1 MELLRTCLLEFLIQ
15 TYQKVTKFYF
25 IDTCLTCMNFSLNKD
40 TITSPLF
47 SVMTS
52 ARDTEEEYLSDY
64 VLNEE
69 TSLNNLHL
77 KYKNSFLSANPTVGL
92 KAAQPS
98 SSSISPTFEP
108 IRVTAM
114 FNKPS
119 SFAEPS
125 LNKRE
130 MKEESLKKRSMSYDL
145 KNNVIVCNCCGKQ
158 DLSVLPQNESGK
170 SDNSYLCTKCSSALK
185 KKQDYASTKGGSA
198 RVSSKGS
205 NLVEFTC
212 EKGHSWSVNLH
223 RGYKNWCS
231 TCLKLVKEELKRQYK
246 KRSSKIHQE
255 NVDKQKKLFDNAK
268 EVYVKSLTQA
278 PKKEG
283 NLEDLFEA
291 ITPIAK
297 VKADAYFSHPDASQS
312 CTYEQ
317 ALTVYKVLELDVD
330 RVQFILSRMSANS
343 KKVGYKKLALTLHP
357 DKNRHPLS
365 NEAFLKA
372 SELFNGSS

>member
-1 MELLRTCLLEFLIQ
+1 
-15 TYQKVTKFYF
+15 
-25 IDTCLTCMNFSLNKD
+25 MNFSLNKD
-40 TITSPLF
+40 TTTSPLF
-47 SVMTS
+47 SVLTS
-52 ARDTEEEYLSDY
+52 VRDTEDEYLSDY

-92 KAAQPS
+92 NAAQPS
-98 SSSISPTFEP
+98 SLSSSPTFEP

-119 SFAEPS
+119 SFAGPT

-130 MKEESLKKRSMSYDL
+130 TKEESLKKRSMSYDL
-145 KNNVIVCNCCGKQ
+145 KNDAIVCNCCGRK
-158 DLSVLPQNESGK
+158 DLNASPQNEPRT
-170 SDNSYLCTKCSSALK
+170 SDSSYLCTKCSSALK

-198 RVSSKGS
+198 RISKKGS

-231 TCLKLVKEELKRQYK
+231 PCLKLVKEELKRQYK
-246 KRSSKIHQE
+246 KRSSKIYQE

-268 EVYVKSLTQA
+268 EVYVQSLSQA
-278 PKKEG
+278 PKQQG

-291 ITPIAK
+291 VAPIAK
-297 VKADAYFSHPDASQS
+297 AKADAYFNLPNASPS
-312 CTYEQ
+312 CTFEQ
-317 ALTVYKVLELDVD
+317 ALSVYKVLELDVD